1 MNALTPSYPVVN
13 KIKVKNKK
21 ISVVPVVPKVT
32 ESEKS
37 DTEIITSDDTD
48 NPLFIEGI
56 VRSLLPYIYFT
67 CFIVFLLNNVINIST
82 VNLIIFVTI
91 MFTGMLA
98 WLSQIPKVWQKIYTF
113 SFSLQGLVSY
123 FQNLYKPKE
132 PVVAAINLD
141 IKTKLP
147 FMNKKEEIVEQTSQD
162 IKLSDTACVKRGLT
176 DIDLT
181 TKKEK
186 NLSYYH
192 FKVYVQ

>member
-1 MNALTPSYPVVN
+1 MYPVVN
-13 KIKVKNKK
+13 KVKVKNKK
-21 ISVVPVVPKVT
+21 KSVVPVVPEVI

-37 DTEIITSDDTD
+37 DEKSDDTD

-67 CFIVFLLNNVINIST
+67 CFIVFLLTNVINIST

-91 MFTGMLA
+91 MCTGMLA
-98 WLSQIPKVWQKIYTF
+98 WLSQIPKVCEKIYTF

-147 FMNKKEEIVEQTSQD
+147 FMDKKEEIVEPTSED

-192 FKVYVQ
+192 FKVHVKLGMQNPY

>member
-1 MNALTPSYPVVN
+1 
-13 KIKVKNKK
+13 
-21 ISVVPVVPKVT
+21 
-32 ESEKS
+32 
-37 DTEIITSDDTD
+37 
-48 NPLFIEGI
+48 
-56 VRSLLPYIYFT
+56 
-67 CFIVFLLNNVINIST
+67 
-82 VNLIIFVTI
+82 

>member
-56 VRSLLPYIYFT
+56 VRSLLPHIYFT

-82 VNLIIFVTI
+82 LNLI
-91 MFTGMLA
+91 
-98 WLSQIPKVWQKIYTF
+98 
-113 SFSLQGLVSY
+113 
-123 FQNLYKPKE
+123 E
-132 PVVAAINLD
+132 
-141 IKTKLP
+141 
-147 FMNKKEEIVEQTSQD
+147 
-162 IKLSDTACVKRGLT
+162 
-176 DIDLT
+176 
-181 TKKEK
+181 
-186 NLSYYH
+186 SYY
-192 FKVYVQ
+192 FRNYNVYWYASLAFSNS

>member
-1 MNALTPSYPVVN
+1 MSDLDVLEKEKKERDLALIDCLNTLTPLCPVVN
-13 KIKVKNKK
+13 KVKVKNKK
-21 ISVVPVVPKVT
+21 KSIVPVVPEVP

-37 DTEIITSDDTD
+37 DTEIIKSDDTG

-56 VRSLLPYIYFT
+56 VRSLLLYIYFT

-82 VNLIIFVTI
+82 VNLIIFVTM

-147 FMNKKEEIVEQTSQD
+147 FMNKKEEIVEEKSQD

-176 DIDLT
+176 A
-181 TKKEK
+181 
-186 NLSYYH
+186 
-192 FKVYVQ
+192 